1 MDEKAQEV
9 SRDQDVWPQAFD
21 PWPQPAGLVHRNN
34 ANVTSNTAMFEKT
47 IINAPMLANAAQYVT
62 CQQQVEH

>member
-21 PWPQPAGLVHRNN
+21 PWPQPAGLVHRTN
-34 ANVTSNTAMFEKT
+34 ATVLSKTATFEKT
-47 IINAPMLANAAQYVT
+47 IINAPMLANEAQSVT